1 MEMKLDINDEWI
13 DGVVLARLK
22 GDYET
27 IGDELE
33 DGEELKRAI
42 VTMMSFYMTYENYFE
57 WRKEAQVPD
66 SWIGG
71 WDIHRLNKLVKEGS
85 V

>member
-22 GDYET
+22 SDFET

-42 VTMMSFYMTYENYFE
+42 VTMMSFYMTYENYFK
-57 WRKEAQVPD
+57 WREEAQVPD

-71 WDIHRLNKLVKEGS
+71 WDIYRLNKLVKEGS

>member
-22 GDYET
+22 NDYET
-27 IGDELE
+27 IADELE
-33 DGEELKRAI
+33 DAEELKRAI
-42 VTMMSFYMTYENYFE
+42 VTMMSFYMTYENYFK
-57 WRKEAQVPD
+57 WREEAQVPD
-66 SWIGG
+66 SWIGA